1 MKNSK
6 DLNMNELRGMPK
18 DLDLLI
24 SVSKSL
30 VKGNKD
36 GIDLT
41 SRYKT
46 LESLVK
52 KVDSQYQE
60 LLKSEIK
67 K

>member
-1 MKNSK
+1 MNNSK

-18 DLDLLI
+18 DIDLLI

-30 VKGNKD
+30 IEGNKN

-52 KVDSQYQE
+52 KVDVQYQE